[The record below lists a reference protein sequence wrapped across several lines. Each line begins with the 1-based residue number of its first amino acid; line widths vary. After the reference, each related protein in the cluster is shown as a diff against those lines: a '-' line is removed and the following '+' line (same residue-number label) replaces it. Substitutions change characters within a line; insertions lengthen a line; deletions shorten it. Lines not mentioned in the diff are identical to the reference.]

1 MASLGSGTVAFF
13 HTVREKAQTP
23 EAIQMHTR
31 AKQLGLTLIALGFVA
46 TVLAGISHWC
56 LPMAVKH
63 FIGNVAVMGWNGV
76 ALVFAATLEA
86 LVIFHRTSYLGRPN
100 QEYCQPTEMF

>member
-1 MASLGSGTVAFF
+1 LTVASLGSGTVAFF

-46 TVLAGISHWC
+46 TVLAGPSHWC
-56 LPMAVKH
+56 
-63 FIGNVAVMGWNGV
+63 
-76 ALVFAATLEA
+76 TLRRLRRNEA
-86 LVIFHRTSYLGRPN
+86 LVLTNGR
-100 QEYCQPTEMF
+100 